1 MRTVRRLGE
10 ADVAAYREIR
20 LEALARAPEA
30 FGSTLAREQAF
41 APADFLDRLTRGV
54 VLGAFEGTAL
64 DGIAGLVVA
73 AGEKERHKGTL
84 FGMYV
89 RPDARGRGV
98 GRALVEAVL
107 AAAEGVVEQVLLAV
121 VDGNGGA
128 RRLYERCGFTTYGVE
143 PRALKFEGRYFD
155 EVLMVCRL
163 AAMAEHRQT
172 LV

>member
-1 MRTVRRLGE
+1 MLTVRRLGE
-10 ADVAAYREIR
+10 VDVDDYRAIR
-20 LEALARAPEA
+20 LEALERAPEA

-41 APADFLDRLTRGV
+41 SQPQFVARLTGGLV
-54 VLGAFEGTAL
+54 FGAFEGETLA
-64 DGIAGLVVA
+64 GIAGLVIE
-73 AGEKERHKGTL
+73 AGEKQRHKGTL

-89 RPDARGRGV
+89 RPGARGRGV

-121 VDGNGGA
+121 VEGNAEA
-128 RRLYERCGFTTYGVE
+128 RRLYERCGFSAYGVE
-143 PRALKFEGRYFD
+143 PRALKFRGRYFD

-163 AAMAEHRQT
+163 PTMAEERQR